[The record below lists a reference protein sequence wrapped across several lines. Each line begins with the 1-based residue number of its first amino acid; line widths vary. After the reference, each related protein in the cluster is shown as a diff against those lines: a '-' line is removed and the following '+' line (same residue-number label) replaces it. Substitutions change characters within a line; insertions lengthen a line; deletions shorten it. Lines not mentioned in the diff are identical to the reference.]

1 MGKDLGKGLGLG
13 VGLGLGAE
21 EVEEHLGGPTHVV
34 AGSIFSKSSSL
45 SEIGVFKPPTASSEP
60 PFACIEKASVG
71 EPRVALPMSAPRTSN
86 GLDQSIVP
94 D

>member
-1 MGKDLGKGLGLG
+1 MGLGLGKGLGLG
-13 VGLGLGAE
+13 LGLGLGAE

-60 PFACIEKASVG
+60 PACIEKASVG